1 MNNKNNFL
9 SNRLNKYSIR
19 KVNFGTA
26 SLLIG
31 ATLLFGVNNDVQA
44 SEKMTNSAV
53 SEGQMGADSLD
64 ASDVE
69 TPDVSE

>member
-19 KVNFGTA
+19 KVSFGTA

-31 ATLLFGVNNDVQA
+31 ATLLFGVNNDAQA
-44 SEKMTNSAV
+44 AEETKANTV
-53 SEGQMGADSLD
+53 SEGQTGEGEPAV
-64 ASDVE
+64 AE
-69 TPDVSE
+69 EAAT